1 LVVAVTVVLPF
12 FRLDV
17 IEEVVV
23 GFDGLY
29 GFGFATL
36 AILGGLGGL

>member
-1 LVVAVTVVLPF
+1 VVVVKVVLPF
-12 FRLDV
+12 FRRDE
-17 IEEVVV
+17 IDEVVV
-23 GFDGLY
+23 GFGGLY